1 MRKTVSPAVAL
12 VLIAVVVLVAGWW
25 FYKKVKGPGKVMM
38 TPGGIVDTE
47 TGRVIQRGRR
57 GQRQQQDTQTQE
69 APTRRGRR

>member
-12 VLIAVVVLVAGWW
+12 VIIAVVVLLAGWW

-47 TGRVIQRGRR
+47 TGRVVQRGR
-57 GQRQQQDTQTQE
+57 GQRQQTETSTRE
-69 APTRRGRR
+69 APTRRSR

>member
-12 VLIAVVVLVAGWW
+12 VIIAVVVLLAGWW

-47 TGRVIQRGRR
+47 TGRVIQRRGR
-57 GQRQQQDTQTQE
+57 GQRQQDTQTEQ
-69 APTRRGRR
+69 APERRGRR